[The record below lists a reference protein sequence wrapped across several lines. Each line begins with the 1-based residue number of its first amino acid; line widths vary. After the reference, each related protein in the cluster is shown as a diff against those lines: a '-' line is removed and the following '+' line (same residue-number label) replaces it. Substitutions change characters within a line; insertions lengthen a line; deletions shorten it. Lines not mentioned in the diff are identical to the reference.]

1 MRIAVCDD
9 DKNEISKLQW
19 ALLDIQGDYSVD
31 TYQSGAK
38 LIEAVNRGEKYDLL
52 FCDIYMNGEIGT
64 DVAKKIQE
72 ISPQT
77 AIVFT
82 TTSTEHA
89 VQAFSI
95 RALHYIVKPVRSED
109 IAEVFRRL
117 AVKQEPRRTL
127 TLRID
132 RAVNVLYQDEIVRV
146 EGQDHKTIIVCKHDA
161 VFSIWKPFREVCEL
175 LDDSFVQIKKGVS
188 VNMNYISKMTAHEC
202 YMKDGGVFLLR
213 RDQAKEIRQTYFDYV
228 EKQLNNS

>member
-95 RALHYIVKPVRSED
+95 RALAERVRSALGAKNNIVVKGVPTGAPPSVYVPD
-109 IAEVFRRL
+109 ISRAKGELGLEV
-117 AVKQEPRRTL
+117 RT
-127 TLRID
+127 
-132 RAVNVLYQDEIVRV
+132 
-146 EGQDHKTIIVCKHDA
+146 G
-161 VFSIWKPFREVCEL
+161 
-175 LDDSFVQIKKGVS
+175 LDD
-188 VNMNYISKMTAHEC
+188 A
-202 YMKDGGVFLLR
+202 
-213 RDQAKEIRQTYFDYV
+213 IR
-228 EKQLNNS
+228 LSAR